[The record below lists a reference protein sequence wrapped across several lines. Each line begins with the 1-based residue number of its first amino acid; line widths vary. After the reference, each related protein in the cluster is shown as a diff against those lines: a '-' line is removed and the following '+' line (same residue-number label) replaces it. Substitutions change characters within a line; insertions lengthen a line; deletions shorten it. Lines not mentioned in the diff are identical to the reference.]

1 MRLLIQFETPYLENR
16 FRYENFDGFW
26 KTFLKSDSKLTG
38 KIISDGLGATK
49 RLYTAILEVVL
60 FFYKICEEADIADQ
74 LEIVA
79 HVWSQISR
87 IFEHFY

>member
-1 MRLLIQFETPYLENR
+1 MKFWSIFE
-16 FRYENFDGFW
+16 
-26 KTFLKSDSKLTG
+26 KFLKSDCKLYG

-49 RLYTAILEVVL
+49 RLYTAILEVDR

-79 HVWSQISR
+79 HIIYGTWYDIKE
-87 IFEHFY
+87 FH